1 MRCGHGGEEIKE
13 DIALSKPPRAP
24 PTDPMSELCFFAETE
39 DAAEDAAGLEL
50 HTWPLWAE
58 QWQEAAVCEH
68 WPEAERKKE
77 EGRSKERWW
86 ADDDCAE
93 TGESAAATL
102 SDEAIQQALR
112 AHVTPKYCSMIRRI
126 QAQLDVLEREGV
138 VRLEASP
145 ERRSN
150 CVWGFCVMVVL
161 DPLRFNQAFR
171 AIVPPATRGG
181 KPLARPTEV
190 FMKTMRFCG
199 VTARRGSRGPAAT
212 DPGPR
217 DFLYSYFYDFV
228 ADKEAHNRRKLCVNG
243 YHPDLRKALLAKRT
257 ADEFIHGTVVKRA
270 KCA

>member
-1 MRCGHGGEEIKE
+1 
-13 DIALSKPPRAP
+13 
-24 PTDPMSELCFFAETE
+24 MSEQFFFAEAE

-50 HTWPLWAE
+50 HTRPLWAE
-58 QWQEAAVCEH
+58 PWREAAS
-68 WPEAERKKE
+68 PEAAALCQQC
-77 EGRSKERWW
+77 WW
-86 ADDDCAE
+86 ADDACAE
-93 TGESAAATL
+93 TVGDATL
-102 SDEAIQQALR
+102 SDEAIHQALR
-112 AHVTPKYCSMIRRI
+112 AHVTPKYCCMIRSI

-161 DPLRFNQAFR
+161 DPLRFNQSFR
-171 AIVPPATRGG
+171 SIVPPASRGG

-199 VTARRGSRGPAAT
+199 VTARRGSRGPADT

-217 DFLYSYFYDFV
+217 DFMYSYFYDFV
-228 ADKEAHNRRKLCVNG
+228 PDKEAHNRRKLCVNG
-243 YHPDLRKALLAKRT
+243 YHPELRKALLAKRT